1 MENGKKNF
9 NDSSTLMNK
18 IFEIVEAQKIF
29 NIPYEKLE
37 IIIHPNSLVH
47 AILDLKNGLKKFI
60 FMKLQ

>member
-1 MENGKKNF
+1 MGRKISI
-9 NDSSTLMNK
+9 DSSTLMNK
-18 IFEIVEAQKIF
+18 IFEVVEAQKIF

-47 AILDLKNGLKKFI
+47 AILDLKNGLKNLF